1 MSEEARKIVTGL
13 GWVSAASYLN
23 RAFGFVTTL
32 ILARLLA
39 PDQFGAVAVG
49 AMMVDALKIFR
60 DMGLGQALIF
70 RKEDSALA
78 NDTALTMILGLNVFL
93 FAIATVTSPLVSRFF
108 GDPSL
113 TPVLIVMSVNLI
125 PIAVRSVPEALI
137 RKHAHFNR
145 LAVPEVAPV
154 LISSILGIVLA
165 MMGFGVWSLVARTLS
180 ATVLAA
186 IIIWFYVDYRP
197 RLRFDREIARELF
210 HYGKFVVGAT
220 LLTVALYNVD
230 KLYLGRF
237 AGVGGLGI
245 YTMAWAV
252 ASIPVTEF
260 GHLLCRVA
268 FPIFCRVSGDTDK
281 LRRIFLG
288 SFRYNGMIVVPLG
301 VGIGIFGPDLA
312 RMFLGDKWQAIADP
326 LRILAVASLV
336 RAMSSLIHELFRAV
350 GQVKVVQTFTFSR
363 LALLAVFGI
372 PALKWGD
379 VDAMCALI
387 LLSNLA
393 VFIFEFSMA
402 ARLIGSSSFAL
413 VAAPAQAI
421 GCALLAF
428 GAAYSAWWYLLPRE
442 SLTATLIAALLGG
455 VGYLGLIF
463 ALNRTLVSEARQLF
477 AKPPGGPA

>member
-1 MSEEARKIVTGL
+1 MSEEARKMVTGL

-39 PDQFGAVAVG
+39 PDEFGAVAVG

-60 DMGLGQALIF
+60 DMGLGQALIY
-70 RKEDSALA
+70 RKDDSALA
-78 NDTALTMILGLNVFL
+78 NDTALTMILGINVLL
-93 FAIATVTSPLVSRFF
+93 FAVAIVTAPWVSGFF
-108 GDPSL
+108 GDPSV
-113 TPVLIVMSVNLI
+113 TPVLIVMSANLI
-125 PIAVRSVPEALI
+125 PIAIRSVPEALI

-154 LISSILGIVLA
+154 VLSSILGIVLA
-165 MMGFGVWSLVARTLS
+165 MTGFGVWALVARTLS
-180 ATVLAA
+180 ATILAA
-186 IIIWFYVDYRP
+186 VIIWFYVDYRP
-197 RLRFDREIARELF
+197 RLRFDRAIARELF
-210 HYGKFVVGAT
+210 HYGKFVFGAT

-237 AGVGGLGI
+237 AGVGALGI

-268 FPIFCRVSGDTDK
+268 FPIFCRVSTDTEK

-301 VGIGIFGPDLA
+301 VGIGVFGPDLS
-312 RMFLGDKWQAIADP
+312 RMFLGDKWAGIADP
-326 LRILAVASLV
+326 LRLLAVASLI

-350 GQVKVVQTFTFSR
+350 GQVKTVQTFTFTR
-363 LALLAVFGI
+363 LALLAALGI

-379 VDAMCALI
+379 LDAMCLLI

-393 VFIFEFSMA
+393 VFIFEFTMA

-413 VAAPAQAI
+413 IAAPAQAI
-421 GCALLAF
+421 GCSLLSF
-428 GAAYSAWWYLLPRE
+428 GAAYTAWWYLAPHE
-442 SLTATLIAALLGG
+442 SLLATLVAGAVGG
-455 VGYLGLIF
+455 AGYIGLIF
-463 ALNRTLVSEARQLF
+463 AFNRTLVSEARQLF
-477 AKPPGGPA
+477 AKQPGGPA